1 MSAASDDLK
10 RPCEPITFTGVA
22 GFAVAPLSR
31 LVVVELIVAV
41 AAAICV
47 MWFAASVWMPVIT
60 MAVSRLPDES
70 LIRSGKLEWPP
81 GAPGAL
87 AESPFLSLHAA
98 PQSGG
103 EAGQEADLRL
113 EFRATALRLQS
124 ILGYVDL
131 RYPQGWTILLNRAKL
146 EPWWGAWRPMI
157 VAGMGLATCFGLLV
171 TWAILALLCAFA
183 VRLMASCSNRQVTR
197 FGCWKLASAA
207 LMPGAVLLSG
217 AIILYGL
224 HRLSLVGF
232 LFAFALHLIV
242 GWVYVVGAPL
252 RLPRVS
258 SVEPPSVDPFASA
271 SEVENPFKEDERPPD

>member
-1 MSAASDDLK
+1 MSAASDDFN
-10 RPCEPITFTGVA
+10 RPCEPITFTGMA
-22 GFAVAPLSR
+22 GFASAPLSR
-31 LVVVELIVAV
+31 LLVVELIVAT

-60 MAVSRLPDES
+60 TAVSRLPDES
-70 LIRSGKLEWPP
+70 LIRSGRLEWPP

-98 PQSGG
+98 PQGGG
-103 EAGQEADLRL
+103 EAGQEADLQL

-131 RYPQGWTILLNRAKL
+131 PYPQGWTILLNRAKL
-146 EPWWGAWRPMI
+146 EPWWGAWRPML
-157 VAGMGLATCFGLLV
+157 VAGMGVAACLGLFV
-171 TWAILALLCAFA
+171 NWAILALLYAFA
-183 VRLMASCSNRQVTR
+183 VRWVTFYTNRQITR

-252 RLPRVS
+252 RLPRAGSVGPPRVNPFTDVS
-258 SVEPPSVDPFASA
+258 GT
-271 SEVENPFKEDERPPD
+271 ENPFKEDGRTPD